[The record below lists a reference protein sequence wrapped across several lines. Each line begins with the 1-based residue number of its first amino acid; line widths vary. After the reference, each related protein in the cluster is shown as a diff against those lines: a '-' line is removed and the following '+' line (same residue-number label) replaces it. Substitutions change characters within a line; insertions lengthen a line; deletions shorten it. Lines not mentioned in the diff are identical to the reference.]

1 MSLKLLA
8 TLLLMLVAA
17 AAFPESKSAQDN
29 PQFLYRLTPAR
40 ADMLKTGLTPQE
52 QAITAQHFDYLK
64 DLHARGI
71 LILAGRTLNT
81 DESSFGIVVIRAES
95 EDAARR
101 IMNADPGV
109 VKGLQRATLF
119 PYRVALLE
127 GRPSE

>member
-1 MSLKLLA
+1 MSMKLAA

-17 AAFPESKSAQDN
+17 AALPDSKPSKDS

-52 QAITAQHFDYLK
+52 QAITAEHFDYLK
-64 DLHARGI
+64 DLHAKGI

-101 IMNADPGV
+101 IMNTDPGL
-109 VKGLQRATLF
+109 VKGLQKATLF

-127 GRPSE
+127 GRP